1 MENKKHITSSSIE
14 KFTTCNCPQQL
25 PKMGHTL
32 STRKNSSV
40 PTKLLDGPE
49 NIRADYGKLS
59 LRHLREAL
67 DIYQTTL
74 RSSTQ
79 LTAQEFDQVFGIMM
93 GDAETHFELLSGR
106 AELRAAAGHDATG
119 STSATLDKLQH
130 IDPITVFLTL
140 TMLVPAPTLAQL
152 SFVYEV
158 VTGSTAADAGLNAEQ
173 VELVL
178 AKGVAGLCCLLG
190 AKSPDPTI
198 FRTTAKQLVRD
209 ADERSASTF
218 EFKRFFFFLFLW
230 CVGAF
235 IFCLAHNSS
244 SSSS

>member
-1 MENKKHITSSSIE
+1 M
-14 KFTTCNCPQQL
+14 
-25 PKMGHTL
+25 
-32 STRKNSSV
+32 
-40 PTKLLDGPE
+40 
-49 NIRADYGKLS
+49 
-59 LRHLREAL
+59 
-67 DIYQTTL
+67 
-74 RSSTQ
+74 
-79 LTAQEFDQVFGIMM
+79 
-93 GDAETHFELLSGR
+93 SGR

-130 IDPITVFLTL
+130 IDSITVFLTL

-209 ADERSASTF
+209 ADERSASTC
-218 EFKRFFFFLFLW
+218 ESLRTKDYFFCSFFLW
-230 CVGAF
+230 CCF
-235 IFCLAHNSS
+235 SICCLSHHGSS
-244 SSSS
+244 